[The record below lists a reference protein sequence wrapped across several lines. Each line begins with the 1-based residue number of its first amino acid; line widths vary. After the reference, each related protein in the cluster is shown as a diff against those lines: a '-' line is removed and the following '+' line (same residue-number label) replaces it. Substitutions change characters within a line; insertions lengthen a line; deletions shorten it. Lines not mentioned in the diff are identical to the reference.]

1 MSVFPVGAGVG
12 WIVFRPVLN
21 ELPEGLGVF
30 FVLSVRV
37 GTDEGIDE
45 GEAVRFPDE
54 FDISG

>member
-12 WIVFRPVLN
+12 WIVFRPVLD
-21 ELPEGLGVF
+21 ELPEGLGIF
-30 FVLSVRV
+30 FVLREGV
-37 GTDEGIDE
+37 GADEGVDE